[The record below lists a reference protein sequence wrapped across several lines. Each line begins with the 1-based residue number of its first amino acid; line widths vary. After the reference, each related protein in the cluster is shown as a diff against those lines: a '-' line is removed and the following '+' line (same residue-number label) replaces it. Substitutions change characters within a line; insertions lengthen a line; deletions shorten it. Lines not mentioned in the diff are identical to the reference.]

1 MKRIF
6 LKDYTHAQKLAAPV
20 ASREENGEA
29 ADKRAN
35 KPCLSVNCLQF
46 GTKHNVLLIQT
57 MIFLSNMGFS
67 ICFITLL

>member
-35 KPCLSVNCLQF
+35 KPMFVCQLFAIWYQA
-46 GTKHNVLLIQT
+46 
-57 MIFLSNMGFS
+57 
-67 ICFITLL
+67 